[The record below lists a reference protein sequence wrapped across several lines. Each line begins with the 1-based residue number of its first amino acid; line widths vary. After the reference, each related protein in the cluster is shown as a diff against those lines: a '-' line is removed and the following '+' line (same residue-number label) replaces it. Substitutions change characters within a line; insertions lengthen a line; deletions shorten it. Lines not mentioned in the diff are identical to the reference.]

1 MGQRIRVRTVI
12 TALNITFMG
21 VGRMKRIS
29 VMTILVPGILL
40 ISAGCSNAVATVTD
54 PQTELTGTTSFSEEI
69 LSEETEQTKEP
80 SGIPD
85 EDIVPVFKL
94 DEVLHT
100 EETGDIHYNLYVP
113 DDYDSENKYALH
125 IALPGWEGLY
135 FQGVGEDLRWEY
147 MPFESVKYNKDTIVA
162 SLQLNDWEMTSAQQT
177 VILTE
182 HLMEEFSIDK
192 KRVYITGYSGGGE
205 TLSLVMEI
213 RPEIY
218 SAALFMSSKWD
229 GDPARL
235 VEAKTPL
242 YIFTSEHDSYYGSE
256 PAVSAWQLIR
266 DQYLSA
272 GYTEEEIKSIL
283 VLDVRE
289 DAWFDK
295 AAEIYSSESGDGMDY
310 HGAGLFVALDENVM
324 RWVFEKSKDT

>member
-1 MGQRIRVRTVI
+1 
-12 TALNITFMG
+12 
-21 VGRMKRIS
+21 MKRIT
-29 VMTILVPGILL
+29 VMTILVLGIFL
-40 ISAGCSNAVATVTD
+40 IVAGCSNAVATD
-54 PQTELTGTTSFSEEI
+54 INPQTEKTIMTS
-69 LSEETEQTKEP
+69 LSHELLYKETVKTIE
-80 SGIPD
+80 SSDLPD
-85 EDIVPVFKL
+85 EIAVPAFKL
-94 DEVLHT
+94 DEVLNT
-100 EETGDIHYNLYVP
+100 EEMGDIHYNLYVP
-113 DDYDSENKYALH
+113 EDYNSNYKYALH

-147 MPFESVKYNKDTIVA
+147 MPFESVKYSKDMIVA

-182 HLMEEFSIDK
+182 YLMEEFSIDK
-192 KRVYITGYSGGGE
+192 NRVYLTGYSGGGE

-213 RPEIY
+213 RPELF

-256 PAVSAWQLIR
+256 PAILAWQLIH
-266 DQYLSA
+266 DQYISA
-272 GYTEEEIKSIL
+272 GLTENEINNIL

-295 AAEIYSSESGDGMDY
+295 TLGIYSPENRDNIDY
-310 HGAGLFVALDENVM
+310 HGAGIFVAFDENVM
-324 RWVFEKSKDT
+324 RWIFEKSKDI